1 MIEQP
6 EVLAMVLAMVL
17 AGGEGSRLQP
27 LTAGRS
33 KPAVP
38 FAGGTRI
45 VDYVLS
51 NLINSRMYAIYL
63 LVQYKS
69 QSLIEHVHRSWALS
83 PVIPGHFI
91 TIVPPQMRE
100 GPEWFQGTADAID
113 QNLNLIEQ
121 HKPDVVAVFGADHV
135 YRMDIGQM
143 LAFHRERRAD
153 VTVAALPVPV
163 AQASAF
169 GIIDTRKDGRIKDS
183 LEKPEHP
190 PEMPGRPGY
199 AYALMGN
206 YLFETQMLKTAL
218 EAAREL
224 GETDFGR
231 HVLPRLVTTNRL
243 YAYDFNMNSVP
254 GVNAYDEPGYWRDV
268 GSFDAYFAA
277 HQDLLGAE
285 PRFDALNPHWPIQS
299 GSYIGPVARII
310 GGTIENSMIA
320 SGCRIEGALVRNSVL
335 RCGARIDP
343 GAEVE
348 DCVIMDDVH
357 VKRGAK
363 LRGVIVDRYNSIE
376 AGERIGHDAAADA
389 RRYTVSPGGI
399 VVVPRAQSGGVPFSP
414 VFAPR
419 AADPIRAAE
428 IAAKEIAR

>member
-1 MIEQP
+1 MIGQP
-6 EVLAMVLAMVL
+6 EVLAMVL

-51 NLINSRMYAIYL
+51 NLINSHMYAIYL

-69 QSLIEHVHRSWALS
+69 QSLIEHVHRSWTLS
-83 PVIPGHFI
+83 PVIPGHFV

-100 GPEWFQGTADAID
+100 GPEWFQGTADAIY

-121 HKPDVVAVFGADHV
+121 HNPDVVAVFGADHV
-135 YRMDIGQM
+135 YRMDIRQM

-163 AQASAF
+163 GQASAF
-169 GIIDTRKDGRIKDS
+169 GIIGTGDDGRIREF

-190 PEMPGRPGY
+190 PAMPGRPGH
-199 AYALMGN
+199 AYASMGN
-206 YLFETQMLKTAL
+206 YLFGTRVLKAAL
-218 EAAREL
+218 EEARDL

-231 HVLPRLVTTNRL
+231 HVLPRLVSSHRL
-243 YAYDFNMNSVP
+243 FAYDFNTNVVP
-254 GVNAYDEPGYWRDV
+254 GVNAYEETGYWRDV
-268 GSFDAYFAA
+268 GTLDAYFAA

-285 PRFDALNPHWPIQS
+285 PRFDALNPNWPIQS
-299 GSYIGPVARII
+299 GSFVGPVARII

-320 SGCRIEGALVRNSVL
+320 SGSRIEGALVRNSVL
-335 RCGARIDP
+335 RYEVRIDP

-363 LRGVIVDRYNSIE
+363 LRRVIVDRYNTIE
-376 AGERIGHDAAADA
+376 AGERIGYDTDADA

-419 AADPIRAAE
+419 AVDPKRPALLQ
-428 IAAKEIAR
+428 